1 MENIK
6 VIDTKDKFEIKIG
19 DTVFNGDSILDYK
32 IKRFDGK
39 NGIELNITF
48 FTNEI
53 ETQIDLKQKENSD

>member
-1 MENIK
+1 MNKIK
-6 VIDTKDKFEIKIG
+6 IIDTENKFEIKVG
-19 DTVFNGDSILDYK
+19 DAVFNGDSILDYK

-39 NGIELNITF
+39 SGIELNITF